1 MTAGSPARAAVQVT
15 EGSGKLLV
23 VAVGE
28 HSEWG
33 KTMALVG
40 EAGDDETPLQVKLT
54 VVASTV
60 GKIGFGVAIACFLA
74 LLIK

>member
-1 MTAGSPARAAVQVT
+1 MS
-15 EGSGKLLV
+15 EGSGKLIV

-28 HSEWG
+28 NSEWG

-40 EAGDDETPLQVKLT
+40 EAGDDETPLQIKLT
-54 VVASTV
+54 WVASTV
-60 GKIGFGVAIACFLA
+60 GKIGFAVAICCFIA

>member
-1 MTAGSPARAAVQVT
+1 M
-15 EGSGKLLV
+15 
-23 VAVGE
+23 AVGE
-28 HSEWG
+28 NSEWG

-54 VVASTV
+54 WVASTV
-60 GKIGFGVAIACFLA
+60 GKIGFGVAICCFAA

>member
-1 MTAGSPARAAVQVT
+1 MS
-15 EGSGKLLV
+15 EGSGKLIV

-28 HSEWG
+28 NSEWG

-40 EAGDDETPLQVKLT
+40 EAGDEETPLQVKLT
-54 VVASTV
+54 WVASTV
-60 GKIGFGVAIACFLA
+60 GKIGFAVAICCFIA